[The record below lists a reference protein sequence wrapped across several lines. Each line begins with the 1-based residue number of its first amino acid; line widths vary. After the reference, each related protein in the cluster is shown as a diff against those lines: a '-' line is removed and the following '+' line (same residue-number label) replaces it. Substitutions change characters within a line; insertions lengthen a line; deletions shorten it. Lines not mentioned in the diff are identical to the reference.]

1 MKKILLSC
9 LLSIFLLVAFT
20 VPAAAQ
26 DINQLYFACEDSG
39 GFFDY
44 LIRDHLAMCE
54 VNGDQA
60 KAQAF
65 VKACEVEFGQYNG
78 SWYEEDGNFYCEF

>member
-9 LLSIFLLVAFT
+9 LLSIFLLVAFI

-26 DINQLYFACEDSG
+26 DINELYSACENSG

-44 LIRDHLAMCE
+44 LIRDHLIRCE

-65 VKACEVEFGQYNG
+65 VAACETEFGQYNG
-78 SWYEEDGNFYCEF
+78 IWYEEDGNFYCEF